1 MISMNSV
8 IGVTKDLVSADLG
21 EEIAILHL
29 ENGVYYGLDAVGARI
44 WDLIQEP
51 KRVDELRDSILKE
64 YDVEP
69 ERCKSDL
76 LELLDELANQDLVEV
91 KEVEQSS

>member
-8 IGVTKDLVSADLG
+8 ITVTKELVSADLG
-21 EEIAILHL
+21 EEVAILHL

-51 KRVDELRDSILKE
+51 KRVDELQNSILME

-69 ERCKSDL
+69 GRCKSDL
-76 LELLDELANQDLVEV
+76 LDLLEELEGQGLVEI